1 MTSIT
6 MKTILLAGLATV
18 LTAGTAQA
26 QFAGGSSDISKVTVG
41 ASNVNGGPHVSGRA
55 GIGVPGT
62 DGRRVDFQ
70 GLSLYAVPDLN
81 GVRHLNMASSNT
93 QDHSRYG
100 DFRFARVGSADVWFS
115 EWSQTGNATAGD
127 HTVYY
132 VGNTSGTTMPTSGTA
147 TYTVKGISDYGN
159 TGALTGTLTAN
170 FGSGTS
176 GTLRGSLANTATGA
190 GVDIGTARII
200 GTSFSGNGAVAT
212 RSGTAVAS
220 GGAVSGRFFGANAA
234 ALAGTVKFDGAR
246 QHDTAFGG
254 TKN

>member
-6 MKTILLAGLATV
+6 MKTIVLAGLATV
-18 LTAGTAQA
+18 LTAGSAQA
-26 QFAGGSSDISKVTVG
+26 QFAGGSSDTSKVTVG
-41 ASNVNGGPHVSGRA
+41 ESDVQGGPHVKGRA

-62 DGRRVDFQ
+62 EGRRVDFQ
-70 GLSLYAVPDLN
+70 GLSLYAAPDLN

-100 DFRFARVGSADVWFS
+100 DFRFARVGSADLWFG
-115 EWSQTGNATAGD
+115 EWTQTGNATAGD

-132 VGNTSGTTMPTSGTA
+132 VGNTSGTTVPTSGTA
-147 TYTVKGISDYGN
+147 TYSVKGISDYANKGV
-159 TGALTGTLTAN
+159 LTGTLTAN
-170 FGSGTS
+170 FASGSS
-176 GTLRGSLANTATGA
+176 GTLRGSLSNASTGA
-190 GVDIGTARII
+190 GVNIGTARIN
-200 GTSFSGNGAVAT
+200 GADFVGGNAVAT
-212 RSGTAVAS
+212 QSGAVVAS
-220 GGAVSGRFFGANAA
+220 GGAVNGRFFGASAA

>member
-26 QFAGGSSDISKVTVG
+26 QFAGGSSDTSKVTVG
-41 ASNVNGGPHVSGRA
+41 ASDVNGGPHVSGRA
-55 GIGVPGT
+55 GIGVPAT

-100 DFRFARVGSADVWFS
+100 DFRFARVGSADVWFG

-132 VGNTSGTTMPTSGTA
+132 VGNTSGTTVPTSGTA

-190 GVDIGTARII
+190 AWISARPASS
-200 GTSFSGNGAVAT
+200 GPTSRAT
-212 RSGTAVAS
+212 GPSRPDREPPSH
-220 GGAVSGRFFGANAA
+220 RAA
-234 ALAGTVKFDGAR
+234 R
-246 QHDTAFGG
+246 
-254 TKN
+254 